1 MEIKIRE
8 IADKDYTEVV
18 FLWNNVLAK
27 IFLK

>member
-8 IADKDYTEVV
+8 IAENDYTEVV
-18 FLWNNVLAK
+18 FLWNNVLEK